1 MRDPLARRFEDGV
14 NILDTKD
21 DIKSNFDYSLID
33 ENDKEILLEYET
45 QINQNKVFLIRST
58 IEIGKILEEAQQRLS
73 KYKTGTFMAWYEN
86 LGFNKDNVSYFLK
99 RYSLFLRHADKKN
112 YIAELPVYVVKA
124 LTKKDT
130 PEELVNEVIEK
141 EIKTMKDLKEIEN
154 KYSQVANNKKNPN
167 EKIKNKNS
175 DISIDEI
182 CSVLKET
189 FIEYN
194 ISHEKAKILAET
206 LKYRLG
212 I

>member
-1 MRDPLARRFEDGV
+1 MRDPLARRFEDGI
-14 NILDTKD
+14 NILESNDE
-21 DIKSNFDYSLID
+21 IKSKFDYTAID
-33 ENDKEILLEYET
+33 ENDKEILIEYES
-45 QINQNKVFLIRST
+45 QINQNKVLLIPST
-58 IEIGKILEEAQQRLS
+58 IEIGKILEEAHQRLS

-130 PEELVNEVIEK
+130 PDELVNEVIEK
-141 EIKTMKDLKEIEN
+141 EITTMKALKEIEN
-154 KYSQVANNKKNPN
+154 KYSQLANIKKQSSESRP
-167 EKIKNKNS
+167 KNKN
-175 DISIDEI
+175 ISIDDI
-182 CSVLKET
+182 CNVLQET

-194 ISHEKAKILAET
+194 ISHDKARQIAET

>member
-1 MRDPLARRFEDGV
+1 MRDPLARRFEDGI
-14 NILDTKD
+14 NILESNDE
-21 DIKSNFDYSLID
+21 IKSKFDYSAID
-33 ENDKEILLEYET
+33 ENDKEILIEYES

-58 IEIGKILEEAQQRLS
+58 IEIGKILEEAHQRLS

-130 PEELVNEVIEK
+130 PDELVNEVIEK
-141 EIKTMKDLKEIEN
+141 EITTMKALKEIEN
-154 KYSQVANNKKNPN
+154 KYSQLANIKKHSS
-167 EKIKNKNS
+167 ESRTKNTN
-175 DISIDEI
+175 ISIDDI
-182 CSVLKET
+182 CNVLQET

-194 ISHEKAKILAET
+194 ISHDKARQIAET

>member
-1 MRDPLARRFEDGV
+1 MRDPLARRFEDGI
-14 NILDTKD
+14 NILESNDE
-21 DIKSNFDYSLID
+21 IKSKFDYSAID
-33 ENDKEILLEYET
+33 ENDKEILIEYEN

-141 EIKTMKDLKEIEN
+141 EITTMKALKEIEN
-154 KYSQVANNKKNPN
+154 KYSQVANIKKQPS
-167 EKIKNKNS
+167 ESKTKNRN
-175 DISIDEI
+175 ISIDDI
-182 CSVLKET
+182 CTVLQET

-194 ISHEKAKILAET
+194 ISHDKARQIAET

>member
-1 MRDPLARRFEDGV
+1 MRDPLARRFEDGI
-14 NILDTKD
+14 NILESNDE
-21 DIKSNFDYSLID
+21 IKSKFDYSAID
-33 ENDKEILLEYET
+33 ENDKEILIEYES

-130 PEELVNEVIEK
+130 PDELVNEVIEK
-141 EIKTMKDLKEIEN
+141 EITTMKALKEIEN
-154 KYSQVANNKKNPN
+154 KYSQLANIKKQSSESRP
-167 EKIKNKNS
+167 KNKN
-175 DISIDEI
+175 ISIDDI
-182 CSVLKET
+182 CNVLQET

-194 ISHEKAKILAET
+194 ISHDKARQIAET

>member
-1 MRDPLARRFEDGV
+1 MRDPLARRFEDGI
-14 NILDTKD
+14 NILESNDE
-21 DIKSNFDYSLID
+21 IKSKFDYSAID
-33 ENDKEILLEYET
+33 ENDKEILIEYES

-58 IEIGKILEEAQQRLS
+58 IEIGKILEEAHQRLS

-141 EIKTMKDLKEIEN
+141 EITTMKALKEIEN
-154 KYSQVANNKKNPN
+154 KYSQVAN
-167 EKIKNKNS
+167 IKNLDS
-175 DISIDEI
+175 
-182 CSVLKET
+182 
-189 FIEYN
+189 
-194 ISHEKAKILAET
+194 
-206 LKYRLG
+206 
-212 I
+212 

>member
-1 MRDPLARRFEDGV
+1 MRDPLARRFEDGI
-14 NILDTKD
+14 NILESNDE
-21 DIKSNFDYSLID
+21 IKSKFDYSAID
-33 ENDKEILLEYET
+33 ENDKEILIEYEN

-141 EIKTMKDLKEIEN
+141 EITTMKALKEIEN
-154 KYSQVANNKKNPN
+154 KYSQVANIKKQPS
-167 EKIKNKNS
+167 EPKTKNRNINID
-175 DISIDEI
+175 DI
-182 CSVLKET
+182 CTVLQET

-194 ISHEKAKILAET
+194 ISHDKARQIAET

>member
-1 MRDPLARRFEDGV
+1 MRDPLARRFEDGI
-14 NILDTKD
+14 NILESNDE
-21 DIKSNFDYSLID
+21 IKSKFDYSAID
-33 ENDKEILLEYET
+33 ENDKEILIEYES

-58 IEIGKILEEAQQRLS
+58 IEIGKILEEAHQRLS

-130 PEELVNEVIEK
+130 PDELVNEVIEK
-141 EIKTMKDLKEIEN
+141 EITTMKALKEIEN
-154 KYSQVANNKKNPN
+154 KYSQLANIKKQSSESRP
-167 EKIKNKNS
+167 KNRN
-175 DISIDEI
+175 ISIDDI
-182 CSVLKET
+182 CTVLQET

-194 ISHEKAKILAET
+194 ISHDKARQIAET

>member
-1 MRDPLARRFEDGV
+1 MRDPLARRFEDGI
-14 NILDTKD
+14 NILESNDE
-21 DIKSNFDYSLID
+21 IKSKFDYSAID
-33 ENDKEILLEYET
+33 ENDKEILIEYES

-58 IEIGKILEEAQQRLS
+58 IEIGKILEEAHQRLS

-130 PEELVNEVIEK
+130 PDELVNEVIEK
-141 EIKTMKDLKEIEN
+141 EITTMKALKEIEN
-154 KYSQVANNKKNPN
+154 KYSQLANIKKQSSESRP
-167 EKIKNKNS
+167 KNRN
-175 DISIDEI
+175 ISIDDI
-182 CSVLKET
+182 CNVLQET

-194 ISHEKAKILAET
+194 ISHDKARQIAET

>member
-1 MRDPLARRFEDGV
+1 MRDPLARRFEDGI
-14 NILDTKD
+14 NILESNDE
-21 DIKSNFDYSLID
+21 IKSKFDYSAID
-33 ENDKEILLEYET
+33 ENDKEILIEYES

-58 IEIGKILEEAQQRLS
+58 IEIGKILEEAHQRLS

-130 PEELVNEVIEK
+130 PDELVNEVIEK
-141 EIKTMKDLKEIEN
+141 EITTMKALKEIEN
-154 KYSQVANNKKNPN
+154 KYSQLANIKKQSSESRP
-167 EKIKNKNS
+167 KNKN
-175 DISIDEI
+175 ISIDDI
-182 CSVLKET
+182 CNVLQET

-194 ISHEKAKILAET
+194 ISHDKARQIAET

>member
-1 MRDPLARRFEDGV
+1 MRDPLARRFEDGI
-14 NILDTKD
+14 NILESNDE
-21 DIKSNFDYSLID
+21 IKSKFDYSAID
-33 ENDKEILLEYET
+33 ENDKEILIEYEN

-141 EIKTMKDLKEIEN
+141 EITTMKALKEIEN
-154 KYSQVANNKKNPN
+154 KYSQVANIKKQPS
-167 EKIKNKNS
+167 ESKTKNRNINID
-175 DISIDEI
+175 DI
-182 CSVLKET
+182 CTVLQET

-194 ISHEKAKILAET
+194 ISHDKARQIAET